1 MPGQLRGAHPS
12 SLQAQSLCSRE
23 EAAAAA
29 ARETRSCCRLPG
41 ALLHQLSAFLSLF

>member
-23 EAAAAA
+23 EAAAA
-29 ARETRSCCRLPG
+29 REMRSCCRLPG